1 MRSSRKRHILPT
13 LSPFLSSSFP
23 HTPYPPPPLFSP
35 RQLPVKHNKKNLHP
49 QIPTSSSTNSWLIT
63 SSSKPTTCCS
73 TMTAAL
79 LAGRA
84 AVAGRRSSCKCIGFW
99 GTLG

>member
-1 MRSSRKRHILPT
+1 
-13 LSPFLSSSFP
+13 
-23 HTPYPPPPLFSP
+23 
-35 RQLPVKHNKKNLHP
+35 
-49 QIPTSSSTNSWLIT
+49 
-63 SSSKPTTCCS
+63 
-73 TMTAAL
+73 MTAAL